1 MIVQQL
7 KFSSVVALLLSQ
19 VIDGKRKEM
28 DMVHIMRI
36 CKEVFSDVGH
46 THSSLESELWWFTT
60 KPRRQQ
66 LIHSLISFKNMY

>member
-1 MIVQQL
+1 MIGQQL
-7 KFSSVVALLLSQ
+7 KFSLVMALLLSQ

-46 THSSLESELWWFTT
+46 THSLLESELW
-60 KPRRQQ
+60 
-66 LIHSLISFKNMY
+66 